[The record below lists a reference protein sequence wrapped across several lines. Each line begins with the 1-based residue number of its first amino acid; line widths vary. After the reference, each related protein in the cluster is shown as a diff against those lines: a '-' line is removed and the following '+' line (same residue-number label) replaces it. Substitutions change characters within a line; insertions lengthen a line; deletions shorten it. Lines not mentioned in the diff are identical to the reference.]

1 MQLKMPF
8 TCFYMLAH
16 VQFGM
21 EGPFFANLLSSCVD
35 PNIYEFMGLF
45 CMVEDIALALVEMS
59 MPMS

>member
-1 MQLKMPF
+1 
-8 TCFYMLAH
+8 MLAH

-35 PNIYEFMGLF
+35 PNMYEFMGLF